1 MTRRAALA
9 ALALL
14 LAGCASLER
23 PALRADDAASASCRQ
38 WFTALDEA
46 VDRAGVRDA
55 EVDPIDGFPGLRIDR
70 LTAALAR
77 RANASDEAFAAW
89 LQRLRL
95 QDHGAREIEIANLPG
110 SAAFTRGRLDTCSEQ
125 LAAAVQSEPQA
136 RRQLVARAQVP
147 DRYSNA
153 SRVLGLYALTR
164 VPFFA
169 GVAAWQREHGQAMS
183 EAAAQP
189 RAAQRFVPDA
199 PTPTAPNAASFARDA
214 LGLPRID
221 GAAAARLL
229 AAHAPLFDIEQ
240 QGDFD
245 RPGTPIWQ
253 ADGRIAIDTARPVV
267 YQRLAHTLVRG
278 QALVQLVYTLWF
290 AERPRRG
297 AFDMLGGALDG
308 VVVRITLGPDGKPLL
323 LDTIHAC
330 GCYHLFFPAQGVAL
344 RPDAPKDEE
353 WAFVPASLPAWAPDK
368 RFVIRIAS
376 ASHYVLGVSA
386 ATQAGDGASR
396 YALRPEADLRSLP
409 RPDGERRSLYKPD
422 GLVAGSERAE
432 RFLFWPMGIASA
444 GAMRQ
449 WGHHATAFVGRRHFD
464 DADLIERRFAIPGLE

>member
-1 MTRRAALA
+1 MKCRTALA

-23 PALRADDAASASCRQ
+23 PALRADDAASAYCLQ
-38 WFTALDEA
+38 WFAMLDDA

-55 EVDPIDGFPGLRIDR
+55 EADPIDGFPALRIDR
-70 LTAALAR
+70 LTAALAP
-77 RANASDEAFAAW
+77 RASVSDEAFATW
-89 LQRLRL
+89 LQRLRQ
-95 QDHGAREIEIANLPG
+95 QDRSARETEIANLPG
-110 SAAFTRGRLDTCSEQ
+110 GHAFARDRLDACSEQ
-125 LAAAVQSEPQA
+125 LAASVQSDPQA
-136 RRQLVARAQVP
+136 RRELVARAQVP

-153 SRVLGLYALTR
+153 SRALGLYALTR

-169 GVAAWQREHGQAMS
+169 GVEAWQRKHVQAMN
-183 EAAAQP
+183 EAAAKP
-189 RAAQRFVPDA
+189 RPAQRYA
-199 PTPTAPNAASFARDA
+199 PETPTSASPVAAPLARDA

-221 GAAAARLL
+221 ATTAKRLL

-245 RPGTPIWQ
+245 RPGTPTWQ
-253 ADGRIAIDTARPVV
+253 ANERIAVDTARPVV

-278 QALVQLVYTLWF
+278 QALVQLVYTLWLP
-290 AERPRRG
+290 ERPKRS
-297 AFDMLGGALDG
+297 AFDLLGGALDG
-308 VVVRITLGPDGKPLL
+308 VIVRITLGPDGKPVL

-330 GCYHLFFPAQGVAL
+330 GCYHLFFPAQGIAL

-353 WAFVPASLPAWAPDK
+353 WAFVPASLPEWAPAK

-376 ASHYVLGVSA
+376 ATHYVLGVSA
-386 ATQAGDGASR
+386 ATQADYSNSR
-396 YALRPEADLRSLP
+396 YFLRPESDLRSLP
-409 RPDGERRSLYKPD
+409 RPDGSRRSLYNPD

-464 DADLIERRFAIPGLE
+464 DADLIERRFAIEALE